1 MIVETQEYFG
11 WIGNSIFVG
20 AEVAQIVHSYKTKKT
35 NDISYLMVILML
47 LGNGAY
53 TTFGVI
59 DNSLSL
65 AVGSAVSFAVLI
77 LQLYLKVYYENYY
90 KNREQ
95 TQPLLPN
102 TINDTE

>member
-1 MIVETQEYFG
+1 MIIETQEYFG

-20 AEVAQIVHSYKTKKT
+20 AEIAQIVHSYKTKKT

-65 AVGSAVSFAVLI
+65 AVGSAVSFGVLVF
-77 LQLYLKVYYENYY
+77 QY
-90 KNREQ
+90 
-95 TQPLLPN
+95 T
-102 TINDTE
+102 